1 MPFAATC
8 HDRIAPVLRCRHMP
22 PPSAPLAV
30 GLGALLTSV
39 GDSVHLVSIC
49 QDAVILAPAPALT
62 LFLALPLLRTKKQRL
77 YLLEGIQEFKSN
89 SQGNNTTS
97 VYCA

>member
-1 MPFAATC
+1 
-8 HDRIAPVLRCRHMP
+8 MP

-49 QDAVILAPAPALT
+49 QDAVVFGSGSGSDSVSGSASVEDKKTAPISP
-62 LFLALPLLRTKKQRL
+62 
-77 YLLEGIQEFKSN
+77 
-89 SQGNNTTS
+89 
-97 VYCA
+97 

>member
-1 MPFAATC
+1 
-8 HDRIAPVLRCRHMP
+8 MP

-62 LFLALPLLRTKKQRL
+62 LFLALP
-77 YLLEGIQEFKSN
+77 
-89 SQGNNTTS
+89 S
-97 VYCA
+97 VEDEKTAPISP